1 MKPQDDAPLEAH
13 LLFRPGATQPQA
25 TAFAGKMAEAL
36 RRFDLPL
43 VAEGQNDAGELL
55 FTNPRFRL
63 TLKYHHDPCP
73 PETLIAAL
81 QAPVLALKPGD
92 LRRQAADHAQHL
104 TVSVTPKAQGTASLQ
119 GPLPWHMRLVVLH
132 RAILALFDLS
142 EAEMLHFPL
151 SDMLFARSEVL
162 ETRDATLPLP
172 LCLHPLPIAPPDVPT
187 IAGVLPPLGFVALGS
202 ERFCGKP
209 VVLAPSPVPL
219 REGIT
224 LVAALLRDHAGGVLT
239 LDDGRELRNPS
250 HGGVFIRHTAPDEGA
265 PDGRILI
272 GLGDWPPETAVHG
285 RPLLLDEL
293 LPGHAGTVR
302 KGKPAPG
309 FLGQIGRALLTPNG
323 MMIVG
328 ALIVYVV
335 VSHLAAAWIEGQSE
349 MIRSSLQENIQRT
362 SAD

>member
-43 VAEGQNDAGELL
+43 IAEGQNEAGQLV
-55 FTNPRFRL
+55 FANPRFRL
-63 TLKYHHDPCP
+63 TLKYHHGPCP
-73 PETLIAAL
+73 PETLAAAL

-92 LRRQAADHAQHL
+92 LRTQTAEHAQHL
-104 TVSVTPKAQGTASLQ
+104 TVSVQPTAPGAAGPQ

-172 LCLHPLPIAPPDVPT
+172 LCLHPLPIAPADVPT
-187 IAGVLPPLGFVALGS
+187 IAGVLPPLGLVALGS

-209 VVLAPSPVPL
+209 VVLAPSSVPL

-224 LVAALLRDHAGGVLT
+224 LVAALLRDHAGGVLA
-239 LDDGRELRNPS
+239 LDDGAELRNPS

-265 PDGRILI
+265 PKGRILI

-293 LPGHAGTVR
+293 SPDRSGAAR
-302 KGKPAPG
+302 KGTSTPG

-323 MMIVG
+323 LMIVG
-328 ALIVYVV
+328 ALIIYVV
-335 VSHLAAAWIEGQSE
+335 VSHLAAAWIDSQSD
-349 MIRSSLQENIQRT
+349 MIRSSLQDTTQRI